1 MECLTKYDVPKKL
14 IKLIGLTI
22 TNTTAKVK
30 IGNQLTEEFRIIT
43 GVKQGDP
50 VRNLVQYRDL

>member
-1 MECLTKYDVPKKL
+1 MMYLKKL
-14 IKLIGLTI
+14 VRLIGLTI

-30 IGNQLTEEFRIIT
+30 IGDQLTKEFRIVT

-50 VRNLVQYRDL
+50 PIRNLVQYCDR